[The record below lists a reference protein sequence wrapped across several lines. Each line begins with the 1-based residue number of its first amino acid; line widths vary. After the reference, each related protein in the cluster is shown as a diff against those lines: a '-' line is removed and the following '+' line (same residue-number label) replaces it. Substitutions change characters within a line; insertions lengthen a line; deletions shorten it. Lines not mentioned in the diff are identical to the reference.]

1 MNPCTNRNARP
12 NNNQLITYY
21 KRVSYLQKIHT
32 IHSRI
37 YLQYSHYTM
46 FSSLSH
52 SLQTKQNGK
61 NQTLKV
67 NKHISVLKVFIE
79 PLETYLLQGKQFEF
93 LLAQHPFFV
102 DNSFKPENE
111 LHVNKIMGMHRE
123 INLLYRCNY
132 LKSVHLDQVFFF
144 TCVNIEE
151 KTSSTVTCLIRL
163 RLMPL

>member
-1 MNPCTNRNARP
+1 MKEMYPCIIRYARP
-12 NNNQLITYY
+12 NNNKLITYY

-67 NKHISVLKVFIE
+67 NKHISVLKVFKE

-93 LLAQHPFFV
+93 LLAQQATP
-102 DNSFKPENE
+102 
-111 LHVNKIMGMHRE
+111 
-123 INLLYRCNY
+123 
-132 LKSVHLDQVFFF
+132 KS
-144 TCVNIEE
+144 TPC
-151 KTSSTVTCLIRL
+151 
-163 RLMPL
+163 